1 MEKIT
6 ILINEDVLKEVRQIA
21 AANERSVG
29 FVIREL
35 VDKGLNKK

>member
-6 ILINEDVLKEVRQIA
+6 VLIKKDVLKEVKQMA
-21 AANERSVG
+21 DADERSVG
-29 FVIREL
+29 FVIRDL